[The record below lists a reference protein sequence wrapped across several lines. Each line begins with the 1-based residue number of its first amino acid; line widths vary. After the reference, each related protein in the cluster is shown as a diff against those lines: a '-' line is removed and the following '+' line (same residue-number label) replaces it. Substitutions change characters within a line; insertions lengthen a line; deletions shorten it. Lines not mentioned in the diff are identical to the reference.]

1 MVKATQQKWFSVFLG
16 SEDYEALYAL
26 AEERCSPLTLQY
38 IVSVAVKNLW
48 ERHATEQLS
57 FPLGD

>member
-1 MVKATQQKWFSVFLG
+1 MMVKATQQKRFSVSLG
-16 SEDYEALYAL
+16 SEDEELYAL
-26 AEERCSPLTLQY
+26 DEEHCSSLTLQY

-48 ERHATEQLS
+48 ERYATRQLS